1 MRPKRLRFVRFNPN
15 VKYFKP
21 AGVPIRELE
30 EVMINYEEAEAIR
43 LKYVENLDQENAA
56 KKMNISRSTFQR
68 ILSSA
73 LSKVAD
79 FITNGKA
86 LRVEGGN
93 FRIIKNKRE
102 TTNET

>member
-1 MRPKRLRFVRFNPN
+1 MRTKRLRFVRFDPN

-30 EVMINYEEAEAIR
+30 EVTINYEEAEAIR

-93 FRIIKNKRE
+93 FKIIKNKGGIADE
-102 TTNET
+102 S